1 MREPPFCRWASL
13 SETHWIV
20 PPCWTCLQFSFDWT
34 LPLSRHW
41 SAIFMIRSSA
51 ETVILSFDYFLLATK
66 ILLDRSSTSCANKW
80 TDSIVTP
87 STTLSKVNHHHSL
100 SCLSQPRISKW
111 TSVVDNVPADR
122 ISISSLGNPSS
133 PTVSS
138 FPWTRSLL
146 LIVVNRIWWHW
157 INRHSTNSISR
168 STLMPILSMISFH
181 SSVIYLFLVHK
192 ASACRRRLC
201 STCPNQPINWHEP
214 RWSYSLLFSRL
225 EHPISF
231 LYIGSSIGESPRTDR
246 RFAFHGPRH
255 HLRRCASSRS
265 FTPSMH
271 EQCSH
276 RQSLDNGSDES
287 ESLWSLKAIDG
298 SLQQR
303 MDALDRDWARANEL
317 PADYDTDL
325 ELEWANLS
333 ETRRHLQ
340 TLIGTR
346 ASDLDLFLN
355 RPNSS
360 WADIQNNRNRYYHQ
374 RTANELHAQAKET
387 MALLTS
393 ALSVHLNL
401 GQHLI
406 IDTAE
411 VFVSLEM
418 ASFESLFN
426 KQIERVQISLPSNFI
441 SPRNN
446 ETIVTLRVRSLF
458 FVFVTNMFLVGSP
471 TCLVCH

>member
-1 MREPPFCRWASL
+1 
-13 SETHWIV
+13 
-20 PPCWTCLQFSFDWT
+20 
-34 LPLSRHW
+34 
-41 SAIFMIRSSA
+41 
-51 ETVILSFDYFLLATK
+51 
-66 ILLDRSSTSCANKW
+66 
-80 TDSIVTP
+80 
-87 STTLSKVNHHHSL
+87 
-100 SCLSQPRISKW
+100 
-111 TSVVDNVPADR
+111 
-122 ISISSLGNPSS
+122 
-133 PTVSS
+133 
-138 FPWTRSLL
+138 
-146 LIVVNRIWWHW
+146 
-157 INRHSTNSISR
+157 
-168 STLMPILSMISFH
+168 
-181 SSVIYLFLVHK
+181 
-192 ASACRRRLC
+192 
-201 STCPNQPINWHEP
+201 
-214 RWSYSLLFSRL
+214 
-225 EHPISF
+225 
-231 LYIGSSIGESPRTDR
+231 
-246 RFAFHGPRH
+246 
-255 HLRRCASSRS
+255 
-265 FTPSMH
+265 
-271 EQCSH
+271 
-276 RQSLDNGSDES
+276 
-287 ESLWSLKAIDG
+287 
-298 SLQQR
+298 

-374 RTANELHAQAKET
+374 RTANEVHAQAKET

-426 KQIERVQISLPSNFI
+426 KQIERLQISLPSNFI